1 MCEELGKA
9 NSLKCT
15 TEVIWLSLL
24 FADSMHK
31 KEKKRKSYCETVLC
45 LQLVLQFLQLAI
57 SLLLFPETGP
67 EICQS
72 LLQAN

>member
-1 MCEELGKA
+1 MLHTTNA
-9 NSLKCT
+9 LKTRLTIYNFCHCCLQIACT
-15 TEVIWLSLL
+15 Q
-24 FADSMHK
+24 
-31 KEKKRKSYCETVLC
+31 KEKKRKGSYCEAVLC

-57 SLLLFPETGP
+57 SLLLFPETRP